1 MGGFGGLFGCRQWV
15 AVTPEEKRCRA
26 ESLDTN
32 DWCVTLRTHVRLGGG
47 GGAHKHG
54 GAENKPAELRWH
66 LRGFGVQMPPV
77 IV

>member
-32 DWCVTLRTHVRLGGG
+32 DWCVTAEAEDSCKIGGG
-47 GGAHKHG
+47 GTQAWGCGEQAC
-54 GAENKPAELRWH
+54 
-66 LRGFGVQMPPV
+66 
-77 IV
+77 